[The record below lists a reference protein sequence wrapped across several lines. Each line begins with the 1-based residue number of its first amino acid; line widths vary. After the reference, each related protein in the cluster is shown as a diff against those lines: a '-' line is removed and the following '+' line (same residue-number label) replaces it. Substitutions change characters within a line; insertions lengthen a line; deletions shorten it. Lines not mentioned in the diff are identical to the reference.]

1 MIEAKIIYKL
11 LDEFEAK
18 HKITDII
25 LLGKDGSIRRV
36 AIGEEDD
43 GN

>member
-1 MIEAKIIYKL
+1 MIEEKIIYKI

-25 LLGKDGSIRRV
+25 LLGKDGSIRRIT
-36 AIGEEDD
+36 IGDED
-43 GN
+43 GE